1 MRNNETGE
9 FELVVGNRQLLS
21 GFFIVVLLFAVAFAM
36 GYVVGQNSPR
46 SAKAGGDAAASAPP
60 PAAEPRPQPAAVQ
73 EPPKT
78 EPAPAPTETAAAQP
92 PAAETAPSQ
101 PTAPAQK
108 EPAKDTPKEP
118 DRPAGA
124 ADIPVH
130 AELPGAVGSFWQ
142 VIALEQAQAEVIA
155 SALKKKGFP
164 VFLSPGTKS
173 LMRVMVGPY
182 NDAASLGKA
191 KTDLASAGFPNPFRK

>member
-9 FELVVGNRQLLS
+9 FELTVGNRQLLS

-46 SAKAGGDAAASAPP
+46 SAKLAAETAAASPPVSEPRP
-60 PAAEPRPQPAAVQ
+60 PAAGPAA
-73 EPPKT
+73 PPKT

-92 PAAETAPSQ
+92 AASEPAPPQQPITQPVRDTPAAAANPDAP
-101 PTAPAQK
+101 PVL
-108 EPAKDTPKEP
+108 
-118 DRPAGA
+118 
-124 ADIPVH
+124 AD
-130 AELPGAVGSFWQ
+130 LPGPAGSFWQ
-142 VIALEQAQAEVIA
+142 VIAVAEPDAQVIA

-164 VFLSPGTKS
+164 AFLSPGSKN

-182 NDAASLGKA
+182 NDAAALGKA